1 VSSETCAI
9 VIIGHSRLQALA
21 ASPTVHLIFVGEA
34 QVAAAI
40 MYGMLSLK
48 MNDDAVRALGACAGP
63 AAVTPPGGLAPG
75 LRDRLACGISRRGEV
90 LTWADSVCN
99 SDGAPSFF
107 NDLTAWECSDS
118 SFHLED
124 HVPVHVALDDD
135 APQITEGDQ
144 RILLLHGIAF
154 AMEFSQLVY
163 GLEQP
168 GPVRCI
174 VAANETNATFRF
186 HQIRP
191 GEFWNHPELDS
202 YRLEKVV
209 VIDFEPARA

>member
-1 VSSETCAI
+1 M
-9 VIIGHSRLQALA
+9 HS
-21 ASPTVHLIFVGEA
+21 
-34 QVAAAI
+34 
-40 MYGMLSLK
+40 MLSLK
-48 MNDDAVRALGACAGP
+48 MNDAAIRALGVLAGL

-75 LRDRLACGISRRGEV
+75 LRDQLASGISHRGDV
-90 LTWADSVCN
+90 LTWADSVGN

-124 HVPVHVALDDD
+124 HVPVPVAIVDD
-135 APQITEGDQ
+135 APQIAEDDQ

-154 AMEFSQLVY
+154 AIEFGQLVCA
-163 GLEQP
+163 LDQP
-168 GPVRCI
+168 SPVRCI

-191 GEFWNHPELDS
+191 GEFWNYPDLDR
-202 YRLEKVV
+202 YQLEKMV